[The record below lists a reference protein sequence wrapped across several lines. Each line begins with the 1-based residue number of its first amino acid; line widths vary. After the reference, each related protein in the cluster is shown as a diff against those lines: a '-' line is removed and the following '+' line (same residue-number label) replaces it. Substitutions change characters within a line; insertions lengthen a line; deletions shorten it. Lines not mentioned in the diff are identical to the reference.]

1 MSSMIIVKCQSFWR
15 AARWEGCVIGGVEL
29 SVPSPASWEEGPGAR
44 GGAPSTMA
52 SDLVSGDP
60 GTQPPQDPTEKVQGT
75 SWRASVQNFRELAC
89 LGGHLTPQ
97 GALECT
103 CPTEAGTHLPQQPG
117 DGNSRALRGRFQEP
131 GVAPADRWRQE
142 GTQSPSRIP
151 GGPGGLWQRAPLRC
165 VDRRGRVQTV
175 WNKPRGRG
183 ASGLQTLPRRP
194 SLSPRPFPLPRR
206 SPPGAP
212 LSLKAKKSLRSFQ
225 RYCRCSLFILRL
237 FLQSAES
244 QIIT

>member
-103 CPTEAGTHLPQQPG
+103 CPTEAGTHLPSSPG
-117 DGNSRALRGRFQEP
+117 TETPGPSGGGSRSQEWRPLTAGGRRAHR
-131 GVAPADRWRQE
+131 APAGSRGVRVGSGSAHHSDAWTGVGVCRRC
-142 GTQSPSRIP
+142 GTNREAGGPRVCKRSHGAPPSARGPSRCP
-151 GGPGGLWQRAPLRC
+151 A
-165 VDRRGRVQTV
+165 
-175 WNKPRGRG
+175 
-183 ASGLQTLPRRP
+183 
-194 SLSPRPFPLPRR
+194 R